1 MSNKK
6 KLDEKELVT
15 HEVKEEKVKAAPAK
29 EEKAPVAKQKKKPA
43 KTPAKNS
50 TNA

>member
-6 KLDEKELVT
+6 KLDEKELGT
-15 HEVKEEKVKAAPAK
+15 PEVKKEKVKAAPAK
-29 EEKAPVAKQKKKPA
+29 EEKAPVAKEKKKPA